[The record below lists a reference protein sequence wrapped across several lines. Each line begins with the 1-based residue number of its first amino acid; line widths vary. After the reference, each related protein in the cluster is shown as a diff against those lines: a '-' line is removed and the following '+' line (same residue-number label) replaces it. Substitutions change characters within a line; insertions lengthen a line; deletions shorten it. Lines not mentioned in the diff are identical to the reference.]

1 MASPEDIPSGKGS
14 LKPSQTFSRF
24 LFWTQERGTWQ
35 YDLAVA
41 AVLLFVFL
49 IPRSWFHDQVEPTSP
64 TAAVQLLTEEPAARL
79 KVYRVSA
86 ELIPEADKGVRERA
100 VHEVVSKNLQ
110 PPFTI
115 VRIEPVAEGDG
126 SVLWY
131 VVTVRK

>member
-1 MASPEDIPSGKGS
+1 MS
-14 LKPSQTFSRF
+14 LSRTLSRF
-24 LFWTQERGTWQ
+24 FFWSHERGTWQ

-41 AVLLFVFL
+41 AVITFIFL
-49 IPRSWFHDQVEPTSP
+49 TPRSWFHAQVQPASS
-64 TAAVQLLTEEPAARL
+64 TAGIQLLTEEPAVHL

-86 ELIPEADKGVRERA
+86 EGLPAADKPGLERA
-100 VHEVVSKNLQ
+100 VHQALGKNLQ

-115 VRIEPVAEGDG
+115 LRIDPVTEADG